1 MADYK
6 FEFTLSGANLSDEQ
20 KLRISNDIATAVTKA
35 VVGDSPQLMSAP
47 MFSACRINGGKIFIG
62 AEAVELAKAAEA
74 SPAKATLTRGL
85 NV

>member
-62 AEAVELAKAAEA
+62 AEAVELAKAVDA
-74 SPAKATLTRGL
+74 SPAKANLSRGM
-85 NV
+85 NI